1 VLVMAFC
8 ASWADLQI
16 GFPSW
21 GVQGRVFKC
30 SSRTVQVGALLISWF
45 PLFDGVSLPT
55 MSR

>member
-1 VLVMAFC
+1 VLVMEFC